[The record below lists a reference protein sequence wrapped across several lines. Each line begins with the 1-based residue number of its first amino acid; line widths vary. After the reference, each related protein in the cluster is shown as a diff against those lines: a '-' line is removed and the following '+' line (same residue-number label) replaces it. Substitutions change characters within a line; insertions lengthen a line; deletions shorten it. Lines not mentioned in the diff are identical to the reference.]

1 MHGSELKDGQH
12 STPEEDPRPK
22 LWPRVLGSLA
32 IVGVMVGMMIGR
44 LTAPTPVELQQV
56 DVLPGGLVVWFSA
69 EPKLHGELV
78 DGTLGLLFDARGK
91 VQSGQLTFNG
101 KSVNWRVR
109 DTDGGTYEYFQG
121 MGLGELISKVE
132 KVDDNTVRFELTRP
146 ESPFL
151 ADLALDS
158 RLAAR
163 AARSPWIFSMRQF

>member
-12 STPEEDPRPK
+12 STLEEDPRPK

-78 DGTLGLLFDARGK
+78 DGTLGLLFDAKGK
-91 VQSGQLTFNG
+91 LQNGQLMLNG
-101 KSVNWRVR
+101 KNVNWRLR
-109 DTDGGTYEYFQG
+109 RTDGG
-121 MGLGELISKVE
+121 LL
-132 KVDDNTVRFELTRP
+132 LT
-146 ESPFL
+146 L
-151 ADLALDS
+151 V
-158 RLAAR
+158 AAR
-163 AARSPWIFSMRQF
+163 PLQGDWAGAPQDGRWRLQVNLRE

>member
-12 STPEEDPRPK
+12 STLEEDPRPK

-44 LTAPTPVELQQV
+44 LTAPNPVELQQV

-109 DTDGGTYEYFQG
+109 DTDGG
-121 MGLGELISKVE
+121 LL
-132 KVDDNTVRFELTRP
+132 LT
-146 ESPFL
+146 L
-151 ADLALDS
+151 V
-158 RLAAR
+158 AAR
-163 AARSPWIFSMRQF
+163 ALKGDWAGASQDGRWRLQVNLRE

>member
-78 DGTLGLLFDARGK
+78 DGTLGLLFDAKGK
-91 VQSGQLTFNG
+91 AQNGQLVFNG
-101 KSVNWRVR
+101 KSVNWRLR
-109 DTDGGTYEYFQG
+109 DTDGG
-121 MGLGELISKVE
+121 LL
-132 KVDDNTVRFELTRP
+132 LT
-146 ESPFL
+146 L
-151 ADLALDS
+151 V
-158 RLAAR
+158 AAR
-163 AARSPWIFSMRQF
+163 ALQGDWAGAPQDGRWRLQVNLRE

>member
-56 DVLPGGLVVWFSA
+56 DVLANGLVVWFSD

-78 DGTLGLLFDARGK
+78 DGTLGVLFDAKGK
-91 VQSGQLTFNG
+91 PQNGQLMLNG
-101 KSVNWRVR
+101 KNVNWRVR
-109 DTDGGTYEYFQG
+109 DTDA
-121 MGLGELISKVE
+121 GLLL
-132 KVDDNTVRFELTRP
+132 TVV
-146 ESPFL
+146 
-151 ADLALDS
+151 
-158 RLAAR
+158 AAR
-163 AARSPWIFSMRQF
+163 ALQGDWAGAPQDGRWRLQVNLRE

>member
-56 DVLPGGLVVWFSA
+56 DVLPDGLVVWFSA

-78 DGTLGLLFDARGK
+78 DGTLGLLFDAKGK
-91 VQSGQLTFNG
+91 AQNGQLVFNG
-101 KSVNWRVR
+101 KSVNWRLR
-109 DTDGGTYEYFQG
+109 DTDGG
-121 MGLGELISKVE
+121 LL
-132 KVDDNTVRFELTRP
+132 LT
-146 ESPFL
+146 L
-151 ADLALDS
+151 V
-158 RLAAR
+158 AAR
-163 AARSPWIFSMRQF
+163 ALQGDWAGAPQDGRWRLQVNLRE

>member
-12 STPEEDPRPK
+12 STLEEDPRPK

-78 DGTLGLLFDARGK
+78 DGTLGLLFDAKGK
-91 VQSGQLTFNG
+91 AQNGQLVFNG
-101 KSVNWRVR
+101 KSVNWRLR
-109 DTDGGTYEYFQG
+109 DTDGG
-121 MGLGELISKVE
+121 LL
-132 KVDDNTVRFELTRP
+132 LT
-146 ESPFL
+146 L
-151 ADLALDS
+151 V
-158 RLAAR
+158 AAR
-163 AARSPWIFSMRQF
+163 ALQGDWAGAPQDGRWRLQVNLRE

>member
-56 DVLPGGLVVWFSA
+56 DVLANGLVVWFSD

-78 DGTLGLLFDARGK
+78 DGTLGVLFDAKGK
-91 VQSGQLTFNG
+91 PQNGQLMLNG
-101 KSVNWRVR
+101 KNVIWRVR
-109 DTDGGTYEYFQG
+109 DTDA
-121 MGLGELISKVE
+121 GLLL
-132 KVDDNTVRFELTRP
+132 TVV
-146 ESPFL
+146 
-151 ADLALDS
+151 
-158 RLAAR
+158 AAR
-163 AARSPWIFSMRQF
+163 ALQGDWAGAPQDGRWRLQVNLRE